1 MTRSGSSGSRTGDRP
16 VKHPAAPV
24 DVPACSCCGE
34 PAVIYQPVSRRHLC
48 GIHLVRDVEKRVA
61 STINEAGQ
69 IHAGDRI
76 AVALSGGKDSTALL
90 VILSRLLPAWPGADL
105 VAITVDEGIAGY
117 RTDTIRAAEALTG
130 RLGVDHRIVSFRD
143 LVGADLDTLLA
154 GRETEA
160 CTICGILRKKALTD
174 AARTAGATAIATGH
188 NLDDEAQSM
197 LMNAFRGISPA
208 RQEHRYRPVGPV
220 PPEDQTPCCCN
231 GEGDRGLSFCA
242 GSFFRAARMP
252 VHEIRTACRSTE
264 PACRIGGPAS
274 RDDAASRGQQKKY
287 RTVLCGDTGHG
298 IPAPLPGVRRPLL
311 RRNLPGLPAPALT
324 GKVKGRPVPVQGECR

>member
-1 MTRSGSSGSRTGDRP
+1 M
-16 VKHPAAPV
+16 KHPAAPV

-197 LMNAFRGISPA
+197 LMNAFRGDLPRLVRNTGTGRSALFLPRIKPLAAVTEKEIAAYLFVQGLFSVLP
-208 RQEHRYRPVGPV
+208 ECPYTRYALRAEVRSLLAGL
-220 PPEDQTPCCCN
+220 EDRHPGTMQHLADSKKSI
-231 GEGDRGLSFCA
+231 ERYCA
-242 GSFFRAARMP
+242 GTP
-252 VHEIRTACRSTE
+252 VMESLHHCRE
-264 PACRIGGPAS
+264 
-274 RDDAASRGQQKKY
+274 
-287 RTVLCGDTGHG
+287 CGDPCSGE
-298 IPAPLPGVRRPLL
+298 ICQVCRL
-311 RRNLPGLPAPALT
+311 RHSL
-324 GKVKGRPVPVQGECR
+324 GK